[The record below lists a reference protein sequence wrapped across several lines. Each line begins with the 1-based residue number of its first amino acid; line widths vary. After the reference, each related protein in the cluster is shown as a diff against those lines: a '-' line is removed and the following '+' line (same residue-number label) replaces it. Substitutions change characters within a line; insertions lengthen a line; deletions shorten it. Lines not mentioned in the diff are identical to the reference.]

1 MLARWNDW
9 HTFPA
14 FGFGRSLGSFSA
26 LRREMDRLFGD
37 FERERFEREDGFP
50 EFAFSDKGD
59 SFELRA
65 ELPGVKESDL
75 EVQVTGKV
83 LSLKASRR
91 VEEPKGYAVHR
102 RERSAYSYAQSY
114 ELPVA
119 VDGERVTATL
129 KQGVLTLVL
138 PKAAEAQPK
147 RISVKAA

>member
-9 HTFPA
+9 NTFPA
-14 FGFGRSLGSFSA
+14 FGFGRPVGSFSA

-37 FERERFEREDGFP
+37 FERERVEHAGSFP
-50 EFAFSDKGD
+50 ELTFRDKGD
-59 SFELRA
+59 ALELVA
-65 ELPGVKESDL
+65 ELPGVKDKDL
-75 EVQVTGKV
+75 EIQVTGKV
-83 LSLKASRR
+83 LSLKASRQ

-102 RERSAYSYAQSY
+102 RERSAYTYAQSY

-119 VDGERVTATL
+119 VDSDRVTATL
-129 KQGVLTLVL
+129 QQGVLRLLL